1 MNNKALWL
9 TVATFIITNLLTNL
23 VTHYA
28 IFRGIATSDITGM
41 AAVLA
46 SSAVGGAYLGI
57 GWLSVWAHRK
67 LATPIAV
74 NLASNAVSQIMGVDV
89 ASAGKIVARANPI
102 LGGGKAAP

>member
-57 GWLSVWAHRK
+57 GWVSVRVHFWIAAEQAKAHAIQAVAAVISVSP
-67 LATPIAV
+67 ATAQAMIA
-74 NLASNAVSQIMGVDV
+74 QV
-89 ASAGKIVARANPI
+89 AAANQAGT
-102 LGGGKAAP
+102 